1 MLSFTNLAKE
11 QSDLSATPMLPTQ
24 QVVLIGCL
32 NVPLCFILM
41 ETMPKV
47 NDFNNIQVVTD
58 GPFISQSEDSMMVV
72 IWW

>member
-1 MLSFTNLAKE
+1 MVSITNLAKKH
-11 QSDLSATPMLPTQ
+11 SDLSATAMSPTQ

-41 ETMPKV
+41 ETMLEV

-72 IWW
+72 IW